1 MYLSS
6 IDAACRVS
14 DNGNQEDAC
23 GVFREALR
31 MIYVYRLGL
40 GKWALLCV
48 FFIGVSLLAI
58 HQYPD
63 GFDPNTL
70 PPTSAGIPLQQSETE
85 FPCRNMVYSTSRDGV
100 HYVRETG
107 GGTVFAARMN
117 QRVGFYQLDAYGY
130 MMRVAQETLETET
143 AGRLSKALLQCQG
156 PWLPSGAWFTLSA
169 QAESEAPLN

>member
-1 MYLSS
+1 MNLSS

-14 DNGNQEDAC
+14 DNGTQKDAC
-23 GVFREALR
+23 GVFREALT
-31 MIYVYRLGL
+31 MMYVYRLGL

-48 FFIGVSLLAI
+48 FFIVGALLAI
-58 HQYPD
+58 QQYPD

-70 PPTSAGIPLQQSETE
+70 PPTSAGISLQQSEAE
-85 FPCRNMVYSTSRDGV
+85 FPCRNMVYSISQDGV

-117 QRVGFYQLDAYGY
+117 QRVGFYQLNTYGY
-130 MMRVAQETLETET
+130 MMPVGEETLDTET

-156 PWLPSGAWFTLSA
+156 RWLPSGAWFILSA
-169 QAESEAPLN
+169 QAEPEAILN

>member
-1 MYLSS
+1 
-6 IDAACRVS
+6 
-14 DNGNQEDAC
+14 
-23 GVFREALR
+23 

-48 FFIGVSLLAI
+48 LFIGGALLAI
-58 HQYPD
+58 QQYPD

-70 PPTSAGIPLQQSETE
+70 PPTSAGISLQQSEAE
-85 FPCRNMVYSTSRDGV
+85 FPCRSMVYSISQDGV

-117 QRVGFYQLDAYGY
+117 QRVSFYQLNAYGY
-130 MMRVAQETLETET
+130 MMPVGEETLDTET

-156 PWLPSGAWFTLSA
+156 LWLPSGAWFILSA
-169 QAESEAPLN
+169 QAETEVTLN